1 MKPIT
6 KEMKNIFSKVI
17 VTIHKNDFLV
27 SKIQMEE
34 LNDDKTVITY
44 TNQIINTAIN
54 DALFTNP

>member
-1 MKPIT
+1 
-6 KEMKNIFSKVI
+6 
-17 VTIHKNDFLV
+17 
-27 SKIQMEE
+27 MEE